1 MKPVL
6 KFILSIFR
14 KLMLFGVLISA
25 APAFAQGS
33 SCDTV
38 YTTVEVQLSYERGI
52 SALID
57 YFAKELLPIISKSEN
72 KTLTEKMT
80 IMLTIDVNGKVIDAE
95 LSRHRLEKS
104 AEDEMRR
111 KILTMTGWTPGR
123 LNNEPV
129 CCKYAWVIGCIK
141 WG

>member
-1 MKPVL
+1 MKNVL
-6 KFILSIFR
+6 IFILSIIR
-14 KLMLFGVLISA
+14 KPMLFGVLVSA

-38 YTTVEVQLSYERGI
+38 YTTVEVQPTYEGGI
-52 SALID
+52 AGLME
-57 YFAKELLPIISKSEN
+57 YFGKELTPIISKSEN
-72 KTLTEKMT
+72 KTVTEKMT

-123 LNNEPV
+123 LKDQPV
-129 CCKYAWVIGCIK
+129 CCKYGWVIGCIK